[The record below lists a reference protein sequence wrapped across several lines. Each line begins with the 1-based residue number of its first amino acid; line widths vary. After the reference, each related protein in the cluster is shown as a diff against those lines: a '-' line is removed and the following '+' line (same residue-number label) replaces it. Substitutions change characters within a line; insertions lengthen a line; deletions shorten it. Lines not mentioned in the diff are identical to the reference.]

1 MTQISA
7 NEPAP
12 DPEQHVRS
20 EVRGGTGVITLDR
33 PQALNAL
40 TARMY
45 RDLLETLWAW
55 QGDAAVTQVLITSST
70 ERAFCSGG
78 DIRQIREAVLDD
90 RHDDGTAAFTDEY
103 TLNALIAQYP
113 KPVIAI
119 MRGITMGGGMGL
131 SVHGSHR
138 IVTDD
143 TMMAMPEAA
152 IGFFP
157 DIGASWFLPRV
168 SLLGRG
174 PSLAVGRW
182 MGLTG
187 ARISGP
193 DAMAIGLADHFV
205 PSARL
210 EAFTEAVIN
219 EGIAAAVAEHAAGP
233 GENDGIPAA
242 ELPERWDDIE
252 AVYGA
257 ETLGEVLAKAPAE
270 DLEGASP
277 MSLVRTWELL
287 ERGVDA
293 ESLTECLERELAL
306 AGDTIASPD
315 FAEGVRCAM
324 VDKKDEPQWTPPT
337 VAEVDVVAIRRVLD
351 QRGRLRTRG

>member
-1 MTQISA
+1 MTQTPA
-7 NEPAP
+7 TEPAP
-12 DPEQHVRS
+12 DPEQHVRT

-33 PQALNAL
+33 PKALNAL

-55 QGDAAVTQVLITSST
+55 QDDDAVTQVLITSSSP
-70 ERAFCSGG
+70 RAFCAGG

-90 RHDDGTAAFTDEY
+90 RHGDAVSAFADEY
-103 TLNALIAQYP
+103 TVDALIARYP
-113 KPVIAI
+113 KPFVAI
-119 MRGITMGGGMGL
+119 MQGITMGGGMGL

-143 TMMAMPEAA
+143 TVMAMPEAA

-182 MGLTG
+182 LGLTG
-187 ARISGP
+187 ARLSGA
-193 DAMAIGLADHFV
+193 DALAVGLADNFV
-205 PSARL
+205 PSSRL
-210 EAFTEAVIN
+210 EAFTEAVISD
-219 EGIAAAVAEHAAGP
+219 GVAAAVAEHCAGP
-233 GENDGIPAA
+233 GENDGIPEA
-242 ELPERWDDIE
+242 ELPERWDEIE
-252 AVYGA
+252 DVYGA
-257 ETLGEVLAKAPAE
+257 DTLGEVLVRAPAE

-277 MSLVRTWELL
+277 TSLVRTWELL
-287 ERGVDA
+287 ERGAEA

-306 AGDTIASPD
+306 AADTVASPD

-324 VDKKDEPQWTPPT
+324 VDKEDDPQWTPPT
-337 VAEVDVVAIRRVLD
+337 VAEVDVVAVRRVLD
-351 QRGRLRTRG
+351 QRGQLRTRG